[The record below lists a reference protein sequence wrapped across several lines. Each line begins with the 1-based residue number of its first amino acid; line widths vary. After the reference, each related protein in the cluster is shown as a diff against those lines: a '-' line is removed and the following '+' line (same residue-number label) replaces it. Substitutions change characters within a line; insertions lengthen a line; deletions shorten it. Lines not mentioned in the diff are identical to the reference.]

1 MMEQSTNTI
10 GVETKNNIRKYI
22 YVKDIFNEYIINI
35 YFFVILALNMY
46 IVNYYID
53 KMSFID
59 VNAICEKTFENK
71 PKNENTLK
79 NIKLCL
85 YGYDFI
91 LKKLLFGKKTINFL
105 AVSNSIILIIG
116 ICIKILIGINQLKK
130 YIYELLNWFI
140 SIKDEN
146 NTYWSQCIDEIFDN
160 TLPTLNFIQI
170 GIYLIPSSIYYFI
183 LLVSETPLIKE
194 EFVLYIIINFIIEII
209 LSGLLVLIM
218 IIILLMIIFFVLFS
232 QKLRLFFGIITN
244 TIIIIPV
251 QKIYSIIENNL
262 MNIKIGYDLDDLDT
276 MEKGV

>member
-10 GVETKNNIRKYI
+10 ETETKNNIRKYI
-22 YVKDIFNEYIINI
+22 YVKNIFNEYIVNV

-53 KMSFID
+53 KMSSID
-59 VNAICEKTFENK
+59 INEICEKKTFENE

-116 ICIKILIGINQLKK
+116 IGIKILIGINQLKK
-130 YIYELLNWFI
+130 YIYELLNMFI

-146 NTYWSQCIDEIFDN
+146 NTYWSQHIDKIFDN
-160 TLPTLNFIQI
+160 TLPSLNFIQI
-170 GIYLIPSSIYYFI
+170 GVYLIPSPIYYFI
-183 LLVSETPLIKE
+183 FLFSKTPLIFE
-194 EFVLYIIINFIIEII
+194 EFVSYICMNFIIE
-209 LSGLLVLIM
+209 LYLLAFVVLIM
-218 IIILLMIIFFVLFS
+218 IIIFFDLFS
-232 QKLRLFFGIITN
+232 QKLELFFRIITN
-244 TIIIIPV
+244 TIITIPA

-276 MEKGV
+276 IEKGV